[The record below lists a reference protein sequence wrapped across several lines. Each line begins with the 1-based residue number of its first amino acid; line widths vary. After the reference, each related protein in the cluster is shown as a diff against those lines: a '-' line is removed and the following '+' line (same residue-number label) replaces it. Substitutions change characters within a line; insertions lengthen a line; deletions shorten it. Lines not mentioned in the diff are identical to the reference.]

1 MIPLSD
7 RIAGAPISWGVD
19 GSPGWGYLLRS
30 DQVLEEMAS
39 IGLSATELG
48 PDGFLGDSPQEA
60 EENAAAAGLS
70 VVGGFVPLL
79 LHLPS

>member
-1 MIPLSD
+1 MDHRAGDIYYAATRCREKWPL
-7 RIAGAPISWGVD
+7 
-19 GSPGWGYLLRS
+19 L
-30 DQVLEEMAS
+30 
-39 IGLSATELG
+39 GLSATELG

-79 LHLPS
+79 LHLPSYQET